1 MKATMKP
8 DIIRKQARSAIT
20 GRWLSHSA
28 AARWPG
34 STVVETVRYRP
45 PSRRAS
51 SRAARRQRK

>member
-1 MKATMKP
+1 MMKP

-20 GRWLSHSA
+20 GRWLSRSA

-45 PSRRAS
+45 PSRRPS